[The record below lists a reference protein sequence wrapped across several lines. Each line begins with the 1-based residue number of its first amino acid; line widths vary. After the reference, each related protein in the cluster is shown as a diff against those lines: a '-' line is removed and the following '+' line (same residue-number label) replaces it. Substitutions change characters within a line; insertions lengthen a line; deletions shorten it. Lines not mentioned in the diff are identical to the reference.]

1 MEIRKVGVVGCGQMG
16 GGIARVCA
24 HSGYPVLVS
33 ELNDAL
39 LQKGLAAIAS
49 SLDRDEKKGRITSS
63 EKSAVLS
70 RIGGTTQIANLK
82 DCDIII
88 EAVVEN
94 LDLKKQIFNDFDKMC
109 PGDNILATNTS
120 SLSVS
125 EIAAATGR
133 PERVLGIHFFNP
145 VSSMKLLEIVRT
157 KATGN
162 AALETAREFGRSL
175 GKTVVIT
182 QDTPGFIVNRLMVP
196 QLLTAISILESGAA
210 SKEDIDTAMTL
221 GLNHPIG
228 PLALAD
234 LVGLDV
240 LLNMAD
246 SIYKK
251 LREPQYLAPPLLK
264 NLVAAG
270 RLGRKTGHG
279 FYEY

>member
-1 MEIRKVGVVGCGQMG
+1 
-16 GGIARVCA
+16 
-24 HSGYPVLVS
+24 
-33 ELNDAL
+33 
-39 LQKGLAAIAS
+39 
-49 SLDRDEKKGRITSS
+49 
-63 EKSAVLS
+63 
-70 RIGGTTQIANLK
+70 
-82 DCDIII
+82 
-88 EAVVEN
+88 
-94 LDLKKQIFNDFDKMC
+94 
-109 PGDNILATNTS
+109 
-120 SLSVS
+120 
-125 EIAAATGR
+125 
-133 PERVLGIHFFNP
+133 
-145 VSSMKLLEIVRT
+145 MKRLEIVRT

-162 AALETAREFGRSL
+162 AALETAREFGQSL

-196 QLLTAISILESGAA
+196 QLLTAISMLESGAA
-210 SKEDIDTAMTL
+210 TKEDIDTAMTL

-251 LREPQYLAPPLLK
+251 LNEPQYLPPPLLK

-270 RLGRKTGHG
+270 RLGRKTGRG